1 MPNVPAIIESPSY
14 NYQQRQQSQKLVII
28 IIIKVAGYK
37 PNRFLIPP
45 AQWLS

>member
-14 NYQQRQQSQKLVII
+14 NYQQMQQSQKLVI

-37 PNRFLIPP
+37 PNRFLVPP